1 MTTATSEGAKSED
14 KGKSAKS
21 EDKGKS
27 AKSEDTE
34 GKGTEGEGKGNSEAA
49 RYRTRLRAVEAER
62 DALAARVA
70 AFTRAEVERHAAA
83 RLADPDDLFSLGK
96 VEVADLFDDEG
107 LVDVGKVEQAVI
119 DLLERKPRLAK
130 NYEPDADGFD
140 GGARKS
146 VSGSVPSWGSILGG
160 KAR

>member
-1 MTTATSEGAKSED
+1 MTTPTSESAKSED

-21 EDKGKS
+21 EDKGNS
-27 AKSEDTE
+27 AKPEDTE

-49 RYRTRLRAVEAER
+49 KYRTRLRAVEAER

-83 RLADPDDLFSLGK
+83 RLADPDDLFSLGR

-107 LVDVGKVEQAVI
+107 LVDVDKVEQAVT
-119 DLLERKPRLAK
+119 DLLERKPRLAAD
-130 NYEPDADGFD
+130 YQPDAEGFD
-140 GGARKS
+140 GGARQS
-146 VSGSVPSWGSILGG
+146 VSGSPPSWSSVLGG
-160 KAR
+160 RR